1 MFFFLNHLKIV
12 FGITIMLNREKL
24 GYTIGITHD
33 KATRKKHLAEE
44 VKQNKW
50 KFNHE
55 YFVGIIWTKFS

>member
-1 MFFFLNHLKIV
+1 
-12 FGITIMLNREKL
+12 MLNREKL